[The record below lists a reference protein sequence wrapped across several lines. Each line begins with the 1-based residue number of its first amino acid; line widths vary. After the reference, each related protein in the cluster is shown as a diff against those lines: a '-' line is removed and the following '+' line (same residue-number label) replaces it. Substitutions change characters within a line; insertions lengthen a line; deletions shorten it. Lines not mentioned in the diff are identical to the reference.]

1 MNTTGVI
8 MASGEGSRLRP
19 VTQLLGLP
27 KHLLPLGKTSSVA
40 LIIHELK
47 KCCNQIILVCG
58 KDEKNIFEDKISS
71 IDQKIEIIPKN
82 NSGFAGDYLIAHQH
96 AQNEHIV
103 LTVGDIVFKKD
114 ELTRIIKK
122 SQTNFPKFT
131 LVFDH
136 RQIISKLD
144 FRMVAAS
151 TNKEMLQMIMQI
163 NPESFKEVSSNFAR
177 LFLQNKV
184 RAAFAEVLFNLNTPE
199 SYELAKKYFE
209 I

>member
-19 VTQLLGLP
+19 VTQMLGLP
-27 KHLLPLGKTSSVA
+27 KHLLPLGETSSVA
-40 LIIHELK
+40 LIIKELK
-47 KCCNQIILVCG
+47 RSCNQIILVCG
-58 KDEKNIFEDKISS
+58 KDEKNIFEDKILN
-71 IDQKIEIIPKN
+71 IDKNIEIISKDT
-82 NSGFAGDYLIAHQH
+82 SGFAGDYLIAYKH
-96 AQNEHIV
+96 AKNEHIV

-114 ELTRIIKK
+114 ELIRIIKK
-122 SQTNFPKFT
+122 SQANFPKFT
-131 LVFDH
+131 LVFDRH
-136 RQIISKLD
+136 QIISKLD

-151 TNKEMLQMIMQI
+151 TNKEMLQMIMKI

-199 SYELAKKYFE
+199 SYDLAKKYFE
-209 I
+209 S